1 MFSYF
6 DQHAKFQSCAI
17 IGNCASRKTQ
27 YAKALLRRH
36 NIALETVFVMT
47 SNKKNR
53 FQWKK
58 STKMDATIEN
68 LFLIQSILKDKN
80 DSSVTLII
88 DGNSNEELMFSN
100 ELAQLLLDF
109 NQIKINVVFILQS
122 LNCIPSYLDV
132 FFSQQIFILSRPNAS
147 EFSFY
152 ASLCNVSTK
161 SIKKIYKDCVL
172 KRHPLTILA
181 IKDGTCFYD
190 DFIPQNTKS
199 VISDDGDLQ
208 REHAF
213 IPESNLATMIVG
225 KTESGK
231 TSLIKNLL
239 KLDKNRSEILYL
251 IVTGRNSDWD
261 GLTDFQFVCSPTRD
275 FLNHSFFFQ
284 KIEKKTIIFDI
295 DGVQLFQP
303 KEWLAFLKDCKEKE
317 ISILVSAQNIL
328 PASTFTMFDKIYF
341 TSRSKLNASMP
352 KVPNFLMKHEF
363 VSFDPINK
371 KMKICK
377 LPSNHS
383 LHKELFLNKFDL
395 DEILWTQNEEE
406 EENSKK
412 LLQTVIFYAL
422 FVANELLL
430 HTELLER
437 QNKATQLLIIDNN
450 FNSIFNEDKKNQ
462 DDDELLETQQE
473 NKNELLYA
481 ELLEP
486 QKENTNELLYA
497 ELLETQQ
504 ENKNELL
511 YTELLKPQQDELL
524 YTELLKPQQEL
535 YTELLKPQ
543 QENKNELLYTE
554 LLKPQQQENTNE
566 LLYTELLET
575 QQENKN
581 ELLYTEFSCMFNEN
595 KQNNCSQ
602 NQIIEENQIKIAEP
616 TTKSNQS
623 AENES
628 LSTEKE
634 KSTSSYWF
642 PLSLFF

>member
-80 DSSVTLII
+80 DSCVTLII
-88 DGNSNEELMFSN
+88 DSNSNEELMFSN

-132 FFSQQIFILSRPNAS
+132 FFSQRIFILSRPNAS

-181 IKDGTCFYD
+181 IKDGNCFYD

-225 KTESGK
+225 NKESGK

-261 GLTDFQFVCSPTRD
+261 GLTDLQFVCSPTRD
-275 FLNHSFFFQ
+275 FLDHSFFFQ

-437 QNKATQLLIIDNN
+437 QNEATQLLIIDNN

-462 DDDELLETQQE
+462 DDDDELLETQKE

-481 ELLEP
+481 ELLKP
-486 QKENTNELLYA
+486 QQENTNELLYA

-511 YTELLKPQQDELL
+511 YAELLE
-524 YTELLKPQQEL
+524 T
-535 YTELLKPQ
+535 
-543 QENKNELLYTE
+543 
-554 LLKPQQQENTNE
+554 QQENTNE